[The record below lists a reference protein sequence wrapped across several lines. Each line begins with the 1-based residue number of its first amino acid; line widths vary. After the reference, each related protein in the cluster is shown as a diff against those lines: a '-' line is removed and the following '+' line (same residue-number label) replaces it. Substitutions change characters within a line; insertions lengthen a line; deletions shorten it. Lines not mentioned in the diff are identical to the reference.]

1 MPSNSLKTML
11 VLAACALAGP
21 ALAQSSPGVQQVP
34 GQTQAAVNPSS
45 FVGSWAHTE
54 PATQNS
60 SAMVAFL
67 KIFPNGTWQ
76 EKLEVA
82 ARGKLVATMIM
93 SEGRYGPKGADSIV
107 CQTLRS
113 ARSSNGVNW
122 TPTRPIPPTVMQLRQ
137 NAIYVGGWLYH
148 RSQ

>member
-1 MPSNSLKTML
+1 MPSNLLKTML
-11 VLAACALAGP
+11 VLSACALAAR
-21 ALAQSSPGVQQVP
+21 ALAQPSSGGQQGSAQAPG
-34 GQTQAAVNPSS
+34 AVNPGS

-67 KIFPNGTWQ
+67 RISPNGAWQ

-93 SEGRYGPKGADSIV
+93 SEGRCAPNGADSIV

-113 ARSSNGVNW
+113 ARSRNGVNW
-122 TPTRPIPPTVMQLRQ
+122 TPTRPIPPAVIQLRQ
-137 NAIYVGGWLYH
+137 NGIYVGGWLYH

>member
-1 MPSNSLKTML
+1 
-11 VLAACALAGP
+11 LAG
-21 ALAQSSPGVQQVP
+21 AARAQPSSDAQQGS
-34 GQTQAAVNPSS
+34 GQAQTAVNPGS
-45 FVGSWAHTE
+45 FIGAWAHTE

-82 ARGKLVATMIM
+82 ARGKLVATMIL
-93 SEGRYGPKGADSIV
+93 SEGRYAPNGADSIV
-107 CQTLRS
+107 CETLRS
-113 ARSSNGVNW
+113 VRSSNGTNW
-122 TPTRPIPPTVMQLRQ
+122 TPTRPIPPAVMQLRQ
-137 NAIYVGGWLYH
+137 NGIFVGGWLYH